1 MDECCS
7 ESWVRVGCHLQSSGV
22 GSEWLGP
29 SRLWNCQTAVAPT
42 LVLGGPQ
49 WRPGEGP
56 KADLPQHPAWK
67 SREDSHPPSV
77 YIEKSMEKRERT
89 IPRWCW
95 SWFSSQTNCPFHQD
109 TGLPRKAE
117 CPEAVP
123 DANRGASTQDIDVM
137 STIKALALKTRSIL
151 SALFYLNAW
160 FSLQI
165 SHQASLVE
173 QTRWKITI
181 GVEFGWHPSFN

>member
-7 ESWVRVGCHLQSSGV
+7 ESWVRAGCHLQSSGV

-89 IPRWCW
+89 IGRDWQLEAIRLTVNLSLVLKLVLLPDKRSIPPRHR
-95 SWFSSQTNCPFHQD
+95 SSQEGRVSRGCPRCQQRCINPGHWCYVHD
-109 TGLPRKAE
+109 
-117 CPEAVP
+117 
-123 DANRGASTQDIDVM
+123 
-137 STIKALALKTRSIL
+137 
-151 SALFYLNAW
+151 
-160 FSLQI
+160 
-165 SHQASLVE
+165 
-173 QTRWKITI
+173 
-181 GVEFGWHPSFN
+181 